1 MSSYTSN
8 LQKRDL
14 DVNTC
19 SKLYARMESIKS
31 EHTKSTQ
38 ETDHLK
44 AVEEENRHLSD
55 KVEVAQQKIDAI
67 KAAYE
72 QKIQD
77 IEQEKS
83 KLTSLLAEAQEK
95 INELETAPTTFK
107 SDDEAYLA
115 QFDDTDISVL
125 PSIDSDEILSL
136 CEVISDYNDQKWLIR
151 YADLSHDGYYHIFFE
166 A

>member
-1 MSSYTSN
+1 MQEWRVLN
-8 LQKRDL
+8 LSIQRVRK
-14 DVNTC
+14 
-19 SKLYARMESIKS
+19 KLII
-31 EHTKSTQ
+31 
-38 ETDHLK
+38 LK
-44 AVEEENRHLSD
+44 LWKKKTGIYQI

-151 YADLSHDGYYHIFFE
+151 YADLSHDGSLPYFFE